1 MSPAAG
7 GDKRLRSASSIIA
20 DTTRGYHI
28 LKIDGYSLTK
38 GTPTGECLK
47 SHPFTLGGHRWC
59 IHYYPNGDK
68 PESKDYI
75 SIFLHLDQSVSKA
88 VKACYQLNFIDD
100 VDEKTLAFR
109 GVRIFESN
117 GSRGFTQF
125 MKRED
130 FEKSKHLK
138 DDSFAIRCDMVVINE
153 FRVVQEKADL
163 VDTPVFVSVPPSSLH
178 EHLGDLLRTEKG
190 ADVVFEVGGETF
202 AAHRCVLAARS
213 PVFSAELLGMMK
225 ESDTAGVVRID
236 DMEAKVFKTLLHFVY
251 TDSLPKTKKEEEEKE
266 KEKEEKEEGEKEE
279 EEDVMFQH
287 LLVAADRYNLERL
300 KLMCEEKL
308 CNYIDS
314 GTVATV
320 LALAEQHHCT
330 GLKKACFSFLRS
342 PENLKAVMS
351 SDGFK
356 HLSRSCPTI
365 MEELVAMLGT

>member
-117 GSRGFTQF
+117 GSWGFTQF

-130 FEKSKHLK
+130 FEKSRHLK
-138 DDSFAIRCDMVVINE
+138 DDSFAIRCDMVIINE
-153 FRVVQEKADL
+153 FRVEEEKADL

-178 EHLGDLLRTEKG
+178 KHLGDLLRTEKG
-190 ADVVFEVGGETF
+190 ADVVFEVGGETL

-213 PVFSAELLGMMK
+213 PVFSAELLGLMK
-225 ESDTAGVVRID
+225 ESGATGVITID
-236 DMEAKVFKTLLHFVY
+236 DMEAKVFKALLHFVY
-251 TDSLPKTKKEEEEKE
+251 TDSLPKAKKEEEE
-266 KEKEEKEEGEKEE
+266 EEEEE

-300 KLMCEEKL
+300 KFMCEEKL
-308 CNYIDS
+308 CKYIDAA
-314 GTVATV
+314 TVATV
-320 LALAEQHHCT
+320 LALAGQHRCS
-330 GLKKACFSFLRS
+330 GLKKACFSFLKS
-342 PENLKAVMS
+342 PENLKAVVS
-351 SDGFK
+351 NDGFK
-356 HLSRSCPTI
+356 HLSRSCPAI
-365 MEELVAMLGT
+365 MAELVAMLGA